1 MNSFNGFTGVKQQ
14 QHCSHNNDWFKIFQ
28 YKLFKIF
35 IYHVHFTKIPRPYFP
50 LLFANW
56 HTGTFALHISSWIY
70 QTLEIRYNL
79 SSDLLLLHCYIFIFN
94 ICYHDNGLHSKNSK
108 IREEIRNDMT
118 KNTLKKLT
126 VVFNCYN
133 YSYMHK

>member
-1 MNSFNGFTGVKQQ
+1 MRYWWGSLLTIGNKFRYFIVHWRYQWIHLMGSLGLIRVKK
-14 QHCSHNNDWFKIFQ
+14 QHCSHNIDWFKIFQ

-70 QTLEIRYNL
+70 QTLEIVIICPQICFYYIVTY
-79 SSDLLLLHCYIFIFN
+79 SSLISVTMTMGCIV
-94 ICYHDNGLHSKNSK
+94 K
-108 IREEIRNDMT
+108 I
-118 KNTLKKLT
+118 LKLGK
-126 VVFNCYN
+126 
-133 YSYMHK
+133 K